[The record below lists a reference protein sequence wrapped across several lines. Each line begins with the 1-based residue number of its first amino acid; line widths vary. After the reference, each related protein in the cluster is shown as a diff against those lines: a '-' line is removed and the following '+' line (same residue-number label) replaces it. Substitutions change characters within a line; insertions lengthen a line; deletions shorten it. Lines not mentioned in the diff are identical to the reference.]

1 VLGPL
6 GGLDPACGQ
15 LLPVLPLATLR
26 LGGLACFRFWINL
39 DDRAAGREPQ
49 AARSRLHVALRGKAP
64 VLGAP
69 PPLDIG
75 CGRDAQLTERNLIA
89 ASRVA

>member
-1 VLGPL
+1 VLGVL
-6 GGLDPACGQ
+6 GGLDAAGGQ
-15 LLPVLPLATLR
+15 LLLVLPSATLR
-26 LGGLACFRFWINL
+26 LGGLACIRIRINL

-49 AARSRLHVALRGKAP
+49 AAWSRLHVALHGEVSMLA
-64 VLGAP
+64 AP